1 VRRVVAEWSHRRATL
16 VLLLA
21 CVFTVSANVTLLV
34 VSLRTMAE
42 DLGTSVG
49 VVSWSITAPM
59 LAFGV
64 VGPLLGKCGDLWGHK
79 RVFVGGLAVAGAFAA
94 VTAAAWDPA
103 SMIVARTVSAA
114 GGAALGPSAM
124 AYIHRMF
131 APEERVRPVGY
142 WSFVTAGAPVVGVVL
157 GAPLVEAFGWRTMFL
172 IQAPMCLAGCVAAA
186 WLLHDTER
194 QRDVRFDLRGGV
206 LLALGATSVLLAINR
221 GPAWGWTSAS
231 TLGVA
236 LVGVVALRWFVWVER
251 RVEDPMLPLKWLRVP
266 NVTWPV
272 ASQALTNFAYMGGFL
287 VIPQMLEGGLGYT
300 PSHIGWLV
308 IARPLVFALAAP
320 QAGGVARRLGERRT
334 GMLGAAFV
342 CGSMLMLAAVRDG
355 VPDWWVMLGLSLSG
369 LGLGIASPVLTAL
382 LSRSVASEDLGIAS
396 AMQQL
401 VVQMGAVLGAAAMIG
416 VHESL
421 AGLGTIRS
429 FAAALLV
436 GAGVSV
442 LGIGAAAMV
451 RGTPGTRGAAGPGA
465 PAATS

>member
-1 VRRVVAEWSHRRATL
+1 
-16 VLLLA
+16 
-21 CVFTVSANVTLLV
+21 
-34 VSLRTMAE
+34 
-42 DLGTSVG
+42 
-49 VVSWSITAPM
+49 
-59 LAFGV
+59 
-64 VGPLLGKCGDLWGHK
+64 
-79 RVFVGGLAVAGAFAA
+79 
-94 VTAAAWDPA
+94 
-103 SMIVARTVSAA
+103 
-114 GGAALGPSAM
+114 
-124 AYIHRMF
+124 
-131 APEERVRPVGY
+131 
-142 WSFVTAGAPVVGVVL
+142 
-157 GAPLVEAFGWRTMFL
+157 
-172 IQAPMCLAGCVAAA
+172 
-186 WLLHDTER
+186 
-194 QRDVRFDLRGGV
+194 
-206 LLALGATSVLLAINR
+206 
-221 GPAWGWTSAS
+221 
-231 TLGVA
+231 
-236 LVGVVALRWFVWVER
+236 
-251 RVEDPMLPLKWLRVP
+251 
-266 NVTWPV
+266 VTWPV

-451 RGTPGTRGAAGPGA
+451 RGTPGARGAAGPGA